1 MSSSCSS
8 CSSSSSCASAKNGSG
23 CGSGIAK
30 IKNKYGNIK
39 NIVGV
44 ISGKGGVG
52 KSTVTGMLA
61 SQLAKKGYKVG
72 VLDADITGPSMPRFF
87 GINEKRAEIYP
98 EGEGVRFIPVE
109 TGLGIKVISLNLITE
124 VEDEPV
130 IWRGP
135 VINGVLN
142 QMYQDTV
149 WGDLDY
155 LLIDMPPG
163 TGDVALTVMQSI
175 PINGVVM
182 VTVPQDMVSMIVT
195 KAVHMVEKLNIDVIG
210 VVENMSYIKCPDCG
224 KKIEIFKGEH
234 NRQFLDD
241 MNLNLLG
248 QLPMNTGIGNV
259 SLGIYNDSDEEV
271 EGLFNPIVIN
281 MIQSLKEKE
290 ISNAFQG

>member
-1 MSSSCSS
+1 MGRIRLS
-8 CSSSSSCASAKNGSG
+8 
-23 CGSGIAK
+23 I
-30 IKNKYGNIK
+30 
-39 NIVGV
+39 
-44 ISGKGGVG
+44 
-52 KSTVTGMLA
+52 
-61 SQLAKKGYKVG
+61 
-72 VLDADITGPSMPRFF
+72 
-87 GINEKRAEIYP
+87 
-98 EGEGVRFIPVE
+98 
-109 TGLGIKVISLNLITE
+109 
-124 VEDEPV
+124 
-130 IWRGP
+130 
-135 VINGVLN
+135 
-142 QMYQDTV
+142 
-149 WGDLDY
+149 
-155 LLIDMPPG
+155 IDMPPG

-224 KKIEIFKGEH
+224 KKIEIFNGEN

-281 MIQSLKEKE
+281 MIQSLKKRNFKMLCQE
-290 ISNAFQG
+290 

>member
-124 VEDEPV
+124 VEDDPV

-163 TGDVALTVMQSI
+163 TGDITLTVMQSFPLKEI
-175 PINGVVM
+175 IIVS
-182 VTVPQDMVSMIVT
+182 TPQDMVSMIV
-195 KAVHMVEKLNIDVIG
+195 KKLVVMAEKLGVPVRG
-210 VVENMSYIKCPDCG
+210 VVENMAYILCG
-224 KKIEIFKGEH
+224 KCGE
-234 NRQFLDD
+234 R
-241 MNLNLLG
+241 MNVFSKKSSEEHAKYLGLKLLG
-248 QLPMNTGIGNV
+248 ELPINLDFTEALENGKA
-259 SLGIYNDSDEEV
+259 EEYV
-271 EGLFNPIVIN
+271 VQNELYTSVFKD
-281 MIQSLKEKE
+281 LY
-290 ISNAFQG
+290 